1 MITGLKKIYL
11 EFPRQ
16 FWIVVL
22 VSFID
27 KVGGTLVFPFFALY
41 VTQKFH
47 VGMTQAGIVLG
58 IISFSSFVGGI
69 TQSFVDRGTTWLLI
83 IQPPEI
89 KATHAISAKSFR

>member
-1 MITGLKKIYL
+1 LITGLKRIYA

-47 VGMTQAGIVLG
+47 VGMTQAGVLLG
-58 IISFSSFVGGI
+58 IISFSSFIGGI
-69 TQSFVDRGTTWLLI
+69 IGGAVTDRLRKR
-83 IQPPEI
+83 QPYCSGSC
-89 KATHAISAKSFR
+89 SAR